1 MRIPGTP
8 ATHQEQQPTIRQ
20 LATIIMAITIT
31 VIPTPTPTP
40 MLMITLTLTLTL
52 THILTEKIRTVANK
66 S

>member
-8 ATHQEQQPTIRQ
+8 ATHQKQQPTVRQ

-31 VIPTPTPTP
+31 AIPTPTPTP
-40 MLMITLTLTLTL
+40 MLTLTLTHTL

-66 S
+66 L